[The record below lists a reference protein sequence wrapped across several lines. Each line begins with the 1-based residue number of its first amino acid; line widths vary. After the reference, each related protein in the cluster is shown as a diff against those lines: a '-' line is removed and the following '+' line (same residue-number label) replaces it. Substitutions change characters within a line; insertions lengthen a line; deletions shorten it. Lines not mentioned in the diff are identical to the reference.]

1 MTGEITAPDVH
12 LMKEWKVT
20 EQHVKVQFVRMLSLA
35 LEQMLLIRR
44 ALLGGQY
51 RGLGKVTHTLE
62 SELDLLERK
71 LEDACLGL
79 MSSGDSAPQE
89 LRFSLMIFR
98 SLAELERVGDYGRHV
113 GRDLE
118 AIGSQLVGGPLSD
131 VVPQLDLL
139 AQMTEWLSFALT
151 ERDVTAAREVMRL
164 DYEDVDALFE
174 QIQRAALTRILEQPS
189 DLEAG
194 LKAIQMARSLER
206 LGDHLVNVAERVEA
220 YLQMAQS

>member
-1 MTGEITAPDVH
+1 MTGEVTARDVH
-12 LMKEWKVT
+12 DADRRNVT
-20 EQHVKVQFVRMLSLA
+20 ARFVRMLSLA
-35 LEQMLLIRR
+35 LEQVLLIRR
-44 ALLGGQY
+44 ALVGGQY
-51 RGLGKVTHTLE
+51 RGLGKATHTLE
-62 SELDLLERK
+62 WELDLLERE

-79 MSSGDSAPQE
+79 MSSGRTTQEE

-98 SLAELERVGDYGRHV
+98 SLADLERVGDYGRHV

-118 AIGSQLVGGPLSD
+118 AIGSQLISGPLSD

-139 AQMTEWLSFALT
+139 AQMIERLSFALT
-151 ERDVTAAREVMRL
+151 EQDVTAAREVMQI

-174 QIQRAALTRILEQPS
+174 QIQRAALTRILEQPG

-206 LGDHLVNVAERVEA
+206 LGDHLVNVAERVEV

>member
-1 MTGEITAPDVH
+1 MTGEATAVDVYD
-12 LMKEWKVT
+12 VT
-20 EQHVKVQFVRMLSLA
+20 EQNVKARFVRMLSLA
-35 LEQMLLIRR
+35 LEQVLLIRQT
-44 ALLGGQY
+44 LIDGHY
-51 RGLGKVTHTLE
+51 DGLGKATHAFE
-62 SELDLLERK
+62 WELDLLERE

-79 MSSGDSAPQE
+79 MSSGKATRRE

-98 SLAELERVGDYGRHV
+98 SLADLERVGDYGRHV

-118 AIGSQLVGGPLSD
+118 AVGSQLIGGPLSD

-139 AQMTEWLSFALT
+139 AQMIERLSFALT
-151 ERDVTAAREVMRL
+151 ERDVTAAHEVMQI
-164 DYEDVDALFE
+164 DYEDVDALYE
-174 QIQRAALTRILEQPS
+174 QIQRAALNRILERPG

-220 YLQMAQS
+220 YLQMT